1 MCIWLRL
8 YASLQAACWGVGV
21 QHGLAHWNFAIHDSL
36 SGSLRIKQVRVR
48 VIFMI
53 VFVCQVIGHHCGFHW
68 HLKSDRLLKKFMSTK
83 SEVSKIDIGSP
94 WAELLH
100 RPSKVLLGPT
110 RPQHTSS
117 RPSLAGTKESNPDI
131 LLGRANKNKI
141 RQKKVL
147 RDGLVQAEDLVD
159 LIGALGQTPIF
170 TNEWFW

>member
-1 MCIWLRL
+1 MDLEKEIPSTPDQQLELRQVLQGYRSTGNLDRREVQSRCSNRNSNTHLCDRGSIWWWMESWQEIS
-8 YASLQAACWGVGV
+8 ASYRP
-21 QHGLAHWNFAIHDSL
+21 F
-36 SGSLRIKQVRVR
+36 
-48 VIFMI
+48 
-53 VFVCQVIGHHCGFHW
+53 
-68 HLKSDRLLKKFMSTK
+68 
-83 SEVSKIDIGSP
+83 KIDIGSP